1 MEKTKLENIL
11 TELAKSINIIIG
23 ALCTIMG
30 GVIQNKYN
38 ENYKKKRL
46 YSEKLERIYFLCQA
60 VFDGHKNEIRKALMY
75 LPTNKEMFLKNRN
88 HPGKES
94 SELKMLIK
102 SYIPEN
108 KNLLIKYDEGHQ
120 RLKQDFY
127 SIEQE
132 ILENEHFDK
141 YRLEEYNK
149 NWIEYI
155 KILGIASDQIKDTV
169 ALKLNKMI
177 K

>member
-1 MEKTKLENIL
+1 MT
-11 TELAKSINIIIG
+11 
-23 ALCTIMG
+23 
-30 GVIQNKYN
+30 VI
-38 ENYKKKRL
+38 
-46 YSEKLERIYFLCQA
+46 
-60 VFDGHKNEIRKALMY
+60 KNEIRKAHMY

-108 KNLLIKYDEGHQ
+108 INLLIKYDEGHQ

-127 SIEQE
+127 RIEQE

-149 NWIEYI
+149 NWIEYLKNISNSLGSNKGYSRIEI
-155 KILGIASDQIKDTV
+155 K
-169 ALKLNKMI
+169 
-177 K
+177 